1 MIYCLFNI
9 ILSILTFQAFKNKNQ
24 GAYMTTDH
32 IKETL
37 SFQNKDY
44 IVHNIQL
51 LEKKGLAKNQFPS
64 FCRPGA
70 D

>member
-1 MIYCLFNI
+1 
-9 ILSILTFQAFKNKNQ
+9 
-24 GAYMTTDH
+24 MTTDH